1 MNPPHPPPKKKA
13 FMEIKK
19 KKKNLQYLIKIMKL
33 QIDYTDSIK
42 IPLKFI
48 ISVKIIHDYS
58 FYILM

>member
-1 MNPPHPPPKKKA
+1 MNPTHPHPKKKL
-13 FMEIKK
+13 FLNYKK
-19 KKKNLQYLIKIMKL
+19 KKTKLQYLIKIMKL

-58 FYILM
+58 FYILI